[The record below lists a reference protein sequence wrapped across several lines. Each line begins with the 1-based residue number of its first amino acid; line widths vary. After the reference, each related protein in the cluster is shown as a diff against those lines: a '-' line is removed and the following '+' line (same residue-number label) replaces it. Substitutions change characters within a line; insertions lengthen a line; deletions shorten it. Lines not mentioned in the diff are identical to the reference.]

1 MELNAEQ
8 NINELDTQLNFAK
21 FTKSN
26 GVLLSAKCA
35 QFCLEHIQ
43 YYEQKIKEL
52 TEEKKKSDRVFSD
65 LYKEAETYLA
75 QRECLRNQVKNLTE
89 ENERL
94 TASIKILAN
103 NNADLEAELALT
115 YDLLEDAKSDTVNKM
130 YLMIKERCVKG
141 GIYPAFVASTIT
153 QVAKEILEGEE

>member
-94 TASIKILAN
+94 R
-103 NNADLEAELALT
+103 AD
-115 YDLLEDAKSDTVNKM
+115 NKM
-130 YLMIKERCVKG
+130 VSKRTVRKFVKMLKSHDCRCDSCINEIK
-141 GIYPAFVASTIT
+141 
-153 QVAKEILEGEE
+153 KEIENED